1 MKKKNILRMGVIF
14 SIAMFL
20 LMPMISSPVAAAFTH
35 NSDVFNTVTDESEL
49 APWADCPPPYTFEH
63 EGQALASFTCSYTFN
78 DERTGGAPYQHRATI
93 TVTPG
98 GSSTTTWTIVAAG
111 TSPSGTI
118 SVGPLGYSTEP
129 GITSWNVEVLAEI
142 RLVILGEVVEYA
154 SYGDSCTI
162 YVTC

>member
-1 MKKKNILRMGVIF
+1 MGVIF

-35 NSDVFNTVTDESEL
+35 NSYVETTVTDLGEL
-49 APWADCPPPYTFEH
+49 VPYADCPTPHYFEH
-63 EGQALASFTCSYTFN
+63 EGQASATFTCSYTFN

-129 GITSWNVEVLAEI
+129 GITSWNVEILAEI
-142 RLVILGEVVEYA
+142 KLVIGTETVEYA